1 MYTTFNGWDSASTAT
16 SPVNNSVLASFTTGG
31 SATAGWTTS
40 EFFTGNYC
48 SSGSLSGKTS
58 GGYDDVSLSNNSGCV
73 SGWDVYPDC
82 TLGLQ
87 TSGRLEGTC
96 ELSRWFEFPGTLTIA
111 VGMPVTFTAGF
122 YAWASNST
130 AAATK
135 PAASGV
141 STVMT
146 YTIIEG
152 ALSLATMTVAAAAL
166 ITLSF

>member
-1 MYTTFNGWDSASTAT
+1 M
-16 SPVNNSVLASFTTGG
+16 
-31 SATAGWTTS
+31 
-40 EFFTGNYC
+40 
-48 SSGSLSGKTS
+48 
-58 GGYDDVSLSNNSGCV
+58 
-73 SGWDVYPDC
+73 
-82 TLGLQ
+82 
-87 TSGRLEGTC
+87 
-96 ELSRWFEFPGTLTIA
+96 TIA

-130 AAATK
+130 AATTK